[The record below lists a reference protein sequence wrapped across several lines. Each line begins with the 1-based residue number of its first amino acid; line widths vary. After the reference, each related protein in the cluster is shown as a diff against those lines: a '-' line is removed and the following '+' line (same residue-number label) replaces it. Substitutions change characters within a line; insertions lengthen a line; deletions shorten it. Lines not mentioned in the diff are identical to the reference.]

1 MKEITI
7 SFSVSIAFNQF
18 DSVIRVSLQSDEYLR
33 MGFEIP
39 GARGGYQ
46 IFSNPPY
53 PSFRKGGEK
62 QRWVKGCLIL
72 LSTSVLHG
80 QHIW

>member
-18 DSVIRVSLQSDEYLR
+18 DSVIRISLQSDEYLR

-39 GARGGYQ
+39 NGQGEVT
-46 IFSNPPY
+46 
-53 PSFRKGGEK
+53 GEK
-62 QRWVKGCLIL
+62 QRWVKGFLIL